1 MKQKE
6 VESMLDEMGI
16 EYRYHHF
23 EEDEAI
29 APPFLVYLIPESNNF
44 AADGI
49 TYFETDVLNLELY
62 TDYRDFNLEKQ
73 IEEVLEKYEIF
84 WEKENIYIES
94 EKMYE
99 TIYTMEV

>member
-1 MKQKE
+1 MTQKE
-6 VESMLDEMGI
+6 IEAMLDEIGV

-44 AADGI
+44 SADGVV
-49 TYFETDVLNLELY
+49 FFDADVLNLELY
-62 TDYRDFNLEKQ
+62 TDYRDLNLEDQ
-73 IEEVLEKYEIF
+73 IEKVLNKHEIF
-84 WEKENIYIES
+84 WEKESVYIES

>member
-1 MKQKE
+1 MTQKE
-6 VESMLDEMGI
+6 IEAMLDEMGI
-16 EYRYHHF
+16 EYRHHHF

-29 APPFLVYLIPESNNF
+29 APPFLVYLIPDSDNF
-44 AADGI
+44 AADGKS
-49 TYFETDVLNLELY
+49 YFKVDVLNLELY
-62 TDYRDFNLEKQ
+62 TDYRDFNLEEQ
-73 IEEVLEKYEIF
+73 IEAVLEKNEIF